1 MKRSVVSRIL
11 AVLLLVVF
19 IFTLAACS
27 GTEKDNAG
35 AGKSEKATGPAA
47 AKSNEPEQE
56 TETPVKK
63 RTFAIV
69 YPVIHPFFD
78 PVTVSAEKY
87 VKEHEG
93 FEVVVKAP
101 ESGNVQQQVE
111 ILENLI
117 AMKVDGVAIGSTDAD
132 ALAPIIDKAVDSGI
146 PVVTFDTDTP
156 NCKRAGY
163 IGTDNYKG
171 GVHMAHVIAKHIG
184 EKGEII
190 ILQGV
195 PTQLNLVE
203 RLRAVEETMAAEYPD
218 IKIVDVQAGYADP
231 AKGIELLESMIQA
244 NPDFGAYSG
253 MGGCGG
259 PAGIAVWKAK
269 GWTKNDKK
277 IITFD
282 NTDEN
287 MEGLRDGVI
296 TALVSQNQHTW
307 GEKIFESLN
316 KLCNGEEISE
326 FDDTGTVEIT
336 IDNIDTYQ
344 KQ

>member
-1 MKRSVVSRIL
+1 MKKSVILRIF
-11 AVLLLVVF
+11 AMVLLVVF
-19 IFTLAACS
+19 AFSLAACS
-27 GTEKDNAG
+27 GTKESPAAPEK
-35 AGKSEKATGPAA
+35 KSEAAPA
-47 AKSNEPEQE
+47 AKSDDVKKEEEPA
-56 TETPVKK
+56 PAKK

-87 VKEHEG
+87 CEEHEG
-93 FEVVVKAP
+93 FEVLIKAP
-101 ESGNVQQQVE
+101 EGGNVQQQVE
-111 ILENLI
+111 IVENLI
-117 AMKVDGVAIGSTDAD
+117 AMKVDGIAIGSTDAD

-171 GVHMAHVIAKHIG
+171 GVHMAHVIAKHMD
-184 EKGEII
+184 EKGEVI

-203 RLRAVEETMAAEYPD
+203 RLRAVEETMAAEYPN

-231 AKGIELLESMIQA
+231 AKGVELLESMIQA
-244 NPDFGAYSG
+244 NPDFGVYSG

-269 GWTKNDKK
+269 GWTNKDKK
-277 IITFD
+277 IVTFD

-287 MEGLRDGVI
+287 IQGLRDGI
-296 TALVSQNQHTW
+296 IYALVSQNQHTW
-307 GEKIFESLN
+307 GEKIFDSLN
-316 KLCNGEEISE
+316 KLCDGETISE

-344 KQ
+344 Q